1 MNFEANN
8 MVRNQANR
16 MEQIRQAAVRF
27 TLYAQELRLTPSE
40 ARMAANLMNRNAQEF
55 LRPDCVDGKAAPDQI
70 LFLESKGFQN
80 VHEWSELT
88 RRNTAQLNEA
98 PRWVLAAPSG
108 AVKTYPRKSR
118 GHHGV
123 SITL

>member
-55 LRPDCVDGKAAPDQI
+55 LRPNCVDGKATPDQI

-80 VHEWSELT
+80 VHEWSEKSAHDMVEAIAD
-88 RRNTAQLNEA
+88 NAWSVPNSIAPDNYKPENEA
-98 PRWVLAAPSG
+98 
-108 AVKTYPRKSR
+108 
-118 GHHGV
+118 
-123 SITL
+123 